1 MRIGVSSSGR
11 APGWQSLTDGVAPS
25 DASPTVLAMDD
36 ATGKDNHLGVE
47 NVGQGAQA
55 RTERK
60 AGIVDDVDAALVT
73 GTTQIVDVAAH

>member
-1 MRIGVSSSGR
+1 
-11 APGWQSLTDGVAPS
+11 
-25 DASPTVLAMDD
+25 MDD

-73 GTTQIVDVAAH
+73 STTQIVDVAAH